1 MFDLLSNNWI
11 LNILWSILS
20 GEKSAQTA
28 DPGSSGASYLLH
40 ADLND
45 SQIPLRSVLLYKDI
59 EIGISYPSKGE
70 DSSRWHLAVI
80 QILLHI
86 LYCIEYV
93 IEFE

>member
-28 DPGSSGASYLLH
+28 DPGSSGAYLLH

-45 SQIPLRSVLLYKDI
+45 SQIPFRSVLLYKDI
-59 EIGISYPSKGE
+59 EIGIFYPLRVEPKVTFKKYLGSSKN
-70 DSSRWHLAVI
+70 
-80 QILLHI
+80 
-86 LYCIEYV
+86 
-93 IEFE
+93 